1 MQIRHP
7 HRPPN
12 QDGSLFQP
20 LHEELNGPPRIA
32 AILYNGPWVAG
43 YSETVKKMIAVRVLG
58 IVALATFATQVLG
71 EDDFPIVG
79 TYTENTPCTGDGPNA
94 ARVTI
99 TAHEIDF
106 AFGLCAILS
115 RQREGPAFAVR
126 VQCKSPDGTQML
138 GDVSFT
144 PRDDKTIDFSDLH
157 QTYKAT
163 LYKCRD

>member
-43 YSETVKKMIAVRVLG
+43 YSETVKKDAIAARVLG

-99 TAHEIDF
+99 TAHEINS

-115 RQREGPAFAVR
+115 RKREGPTFAVR
-126 VQCKSPDGTQML
+126 VQCKSPDGN
-138 GDVSFT
+138 
-144 PRDDKTIDFSDLH
+144 SD
-157 QTYKAT
+157 AG
-163 LYKCRD
+163 RR

>member
-1 MQIRHP
+1 ME
-7 HRPPN
+7 
-12 QDGSLFQP
+12 SLLMAAAHAHLRGRLLRVFVS
-20 LHEELNGPPRIA
+20 LKGRIA
-32 AILYNGPWVAG
+32 
-43 YSETVKKMIAVRVLG
+43 
-58 IVALATFATQVLG
+58 
-71 EDDFPIVG
+71 FPNV
-79 TYTENTPCTGDGPNA
+79 CM
-94 ARVTI
+94 
-99 TAHEIDF
+99 

-138 GDVSFT
+138 GDVNFT

>member
-1 MQIRHP
+1 MP
-7 HRPPN
+7 
-12 QDGSLFQP
+12 
-20 LHEELNGPPRIA
+20 IA
-32 AILYNGPWVAG
+32 A
-43 YSETVKKMIAVRVLG
+43 RVLG
-58 IVALATFATQVLG
+58 IVAFATFATLALG
-71 EDDFPIVG
+71 EDDLPIVG
-79 TYTENTPCTGDGPNA
+79 TYTENTPCTGGRSDVS
-94 ARVTI
+94 RVTI
-99 TAHEIDF
+99 TAHEIDS

-138 GDVSFT
+138 GDVNFT

>member
-1 MQIRHP
+1 MKPDADCGQSAGHCSVSNVR
-7 HRPPN
+7 N
-12 QDGSLFQP
+12 Q
-20 LHEELNGPPRIA
+20 A
-32 AILYNGPWVAG
+32 
-43 YSETVKKMIAVRVLG
+43 
-58 IVALATFATQVLG
+58 LG

-79 TYTENTPCTGDGPNA
+79 TYTENTPCTGGGSDVS
-94 ARVTI
+94 RVTI
-99 TAHEIDF
+99 TAHEINS

-138 GDVSFT
+138 GDVNFT